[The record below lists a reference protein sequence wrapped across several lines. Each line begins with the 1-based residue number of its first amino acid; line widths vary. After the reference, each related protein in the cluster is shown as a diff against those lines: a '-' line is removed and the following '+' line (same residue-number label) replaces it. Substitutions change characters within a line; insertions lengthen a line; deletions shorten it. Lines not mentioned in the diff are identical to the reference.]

1 MSKEDKWLL
10 LFVAAA
16 LALRGFGAHVA
27 IALVRPW
34 VVVAMSGLAK

>member
-1 MSKEDKWLL
+1 MSKEDKFLL

-16 LALRGFGAHVA
+16 LAYFGAHVA
-27 IALVRPW
+27 LALVRPW